1 MNKTQKGAW
10 FSLFAALFC
19 IGLVSYGGVR
29 IFVFKSMPGC
39 LGVFWTLGIFC
50 VFMVISMFFLRKKQ
64 SPVEVEADE
73 RDKLIIKRAMLASFI
88 SVWVLLGAESLIP
101 RLIVGIDG
109 SIPVWVIP
117 IMNLGVM
124 FVATLVYSVAVLV
137 QYGWSGK
144 GEKS

>member
-10 FSLFAALFC
+10 FSLFTAMFC
-19 IGLVSYGGVR
+19 IGLVSYGGIR
-29 IFVFKSMPGC
+29 IFVFKSMPG
-39 LGVFWTLGIFC
+39 LFAVLWTLGIYF

-64 SPVEVEADE
+64 SPAEVEADE
-73 RDKLIIKRAMLASFI
+73 RDKQIMKRAVLACFI
-88 SVWVLLGAESLIP
+88 SIWVFLAAISVIP

-109 SIPVWVIP
+109 SIPVWLIP
-117 IMNLGVM
+117 IMNLGVLFAAM
-124 FVATLVYSVAVLV
+124 LVYSVAVLV

>member
-10 FSLFAALFC
+10 FGMASSLFC
-19 IGLVSYGGVR
+19 IGLVSYGGIR

-39 LGVFWTLGIFC
+39 LGVFWTLGIYC

-64 SPVEVEADE
+64 SPGEVEADE
-73 RDKLIIKRAMLASFI
+73 RDKAIMKRAVLACFI
-88 SVWVLLGAESLIP
+88 SVWVLLATVSVIP
-101 RLIVGIDG
+101 RLVVGIDG
-109 SIPVWVIP
+109 SIPVWLIP

-124 FVATLVYSVAVLV
+124 FAAMLVYSVAVLV

-144 GEKS
+144 GERS

>member
-1 MNKTQKGAW
+1 MNRTQKGACVSLVGTL
-10 FSLFAALFC
+10 FSMTIISVTFF
-19 IGLVSYGGVR
+19 R
-29 IFVFKSMPGC
+29 IFVLNVFPARFEAFLAVVGC
-39 LGVFWTLGIFC
+39 ILC
-50 VFMVISMFFLRKKQ
+50 VVLFIPFMRKKQ

-109 SIPVWVIP
+109 SIPVWLIP

-124 FVATLVYSVAVLV
+124 FVATLVYSLVVLV
-137 QYGWSGK
+137 QYSWGGK
-144 GEKS
+144 NGGQ